1 MKNLL
6 VTLLLS
12 GAALGGC
19 VVSGEAHVRAPVA
32 VVEVDSDPPPPRY
45 EEVVVRPGFIW
56 INGHWNWDGGRWVWM
71 GGHYERE
78 RAGYAWEPGRWE
90 VRGGRHVWVEGTWRA
105 GATPAVRD
113 HREDRREDRDDG
125 PVVRDHR
132 H

>member
-19 VVSGEAHVRAPVA
+19 MVSGEAHVAGPA
-32 VVEVDSDPPPPRY
+32 IVVESDPPPPRY
-45 EEVVVRPGFIW
+45 EAVVVRPGFVW
-56 INGHWNWDGGRWVWM
+56 ITGHWNWNGGQWVWLS
-71 GGHYERE
+71 GHYERE

-90 VRGGRHVWVEGTWRA
+90 MRGNRHVWVEGTWRA
-105 GATPAVRD
+105 SATPAVRD
-113 HREDRREDRDDG
+113 HREDRREERRDDG